1 VFCLFYSI
9 SIKYSEEKY
18 FLLMAVGKE
27 KSAIFAASKRMA
39 G

>member
-1 VFCLFYSI
+1 VFYLFYSI
-9 SIKYSEEKY
+9 SIKYRAEKY
-18 FLLMAVGKE
+18 FLWMGVGKE